1 MVTFDDYVKDLLVQ
15 IRSSYETLQE
25 LKDRP
30 GDLDIINREWQK
42 ISGLLRAIVSRIDSS
57 KKETDLYVSILKA
70 SSRYL
75 DSYYFAREIQTM
87 TDIYAD
93 DPNRLKN
100 MRLKIIDSF
109 YDGRFIDKIDHA
121 ISEL

>member
-1 MVTFDDYVKDLLVQ
+1 MVTFDDYIKDLLVQ

-42 ISGLLRAIVSRIDSS
+42 INGLLRAIVSRIDSS
-57 KKETDLYVSILKA
+57 KKEADLYVSILKA

>member
-15 IRSSYETLQE
+15 IRSSYEALQE

-42 ISGLLRAIVSRIDSS
+42 ISGLLRAIVNRIDSS

-87 TDIYAD
+87 TGIYED

-121 ISEL
+121 IAEL